1 MTTTTIER
9 IFSTLRTLME
19 VDFSKVS
26 SRPYKQSTD
35 AFSFDYSPRS
45 DFDSWFID
53 PPLTVSAG
61 LVSDVE
67 HVQASTTIWLS
78 RDAGEDAGG
87 AAVALAGDLSR
98 LRHQV
103 VGLTFDGPA
112 DVNIHESIRA
122 VVQPRRE
129 GEVTVVGQLQ
139 IGFDYE
145 ATAEHP

>member
-19 VDFSKVS
+19 VDFPKVS
-26 SRPYKQSTD
+26 SRPYKAAAD

-87 AAVALAGDLSR
+87 AALALAGDLSR

-112 DVNIHESIRA
+112 DVNTHESIRA

-129 GEVTVVGQLQ
+129 GEVTVTGQLQ